1 MFWRQEST
9 EGTAELKALKWK
21 QSAFEEQ
28 EGPCGM
34 VRMLQRVAEGEL
46 RENYVE
52 TEAMRGVYCLF

>member
-1 MFWRQEST
+1 M
-9 EGTAELKALKWK
+9 ELKALKWK

-52 TEAMRGVYCLF
+52 TEVMRGVYCLF

>member
-21 QSAFEEQ
+21 LSAFEEQ
-28 EGPCGM
+28 EGSCGM
-34 VRMLQRVAEGEL
+34 VRMLKYMRGRMVAEGEL

-52 TEAMRGVYCLF
+52 TLRP